1 MAMNQ
6 GSDALEQALESVSND
21 WRSTH
26 APAAV
31 ADDQLWLRL
40 NARRS
45 RSVTTTRLAMAASFL
60 VAVASVLLIALPEN
74 QSEPLTLRSVSIPT
88 GVPSSGGLRTPGQLI
103 APTIPNTPRRA
114 GDVFAPDETRENDD
128 SMETDDVV

>member
-6 GSDALEQALESVSND
+6 GSDALEQALESVGDD

-31 ADDQLWLRL
+31 AGDQLWLRL

-45 RSVTTTRLAMAASFL
+45 RSATTTRLTMAASFF

-74 QSEPLTLRSVSIPT
+74 QTEPLTLRSVSIPA
-88 GVPSSGGLRTPGQLI
+88 GVPSSSGLRTPGQLI
-103 APTIPNTPRRA
+103 APTIPKTPRRV
-114 GDVFAPDETRENDD
+114 GDVLAPDEARGNDD
-128 SMETDDVV
+128 SMEKDDVV

>member
-1 MAMNQ
+1 MAMNH
-6 GSDALEQALESVSND
+6 GSDALEQTLESAGDD

-26 APAAV
+26 APATV
-31 ADDQLWLRL
+31 ASEQLWLRL
-40 NARRS
+40 NAGRS
-45 RSVTTTRLAMAASFL
+45 RSRSTTRLAMAASLF

-88 GVPSSGGLRTPGQLI
+88 GVPSSSGLRTPGRLI

-114 GDVFAPDETRENDD
+114 GDVFVPDETRENND
-128 SMETDDVV
+128 SMEADDVV